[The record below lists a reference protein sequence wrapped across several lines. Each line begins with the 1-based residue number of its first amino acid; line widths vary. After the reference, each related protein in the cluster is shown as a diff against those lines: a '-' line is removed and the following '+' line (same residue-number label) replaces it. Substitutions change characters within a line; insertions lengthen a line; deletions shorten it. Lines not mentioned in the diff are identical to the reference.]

1 MELRQLEYFAAVARH
16 GQFTRASRALS
27 VAQPAVSQQI
37 KRLEAELGLELL
49 RRTTREVELT
59 DAGEVLL
66 VRANRALGEVE
77 AARQELSE
85 LSGLLRG
92 RVEIGALPVSSID
105 TPDLVAGFHDLHPQ
119 VAIHLHELTL
129 ALMLPMLRRDE
140 LDLCFALIDPA
151 ELGADLDGVLLYHE
165 ELIAMVS
172 VEHELAGRSRI
183 SLERLT
189 AEPLIRFRTGSA
201 IQRAIDGAFDRAA
214 IAPGYPFQTFELE
227 TMRALANRGL
237 GVAVLPRGY
246 LEREGPPVATVA
258 IRPRIEIPVSLIWR
272 SERRRPPAAEAF
284 LRYARERVTGGA
296 GLRSRRSRS

>member
-37 KRLEAELGLELL
+37 KRLEAELGLDLL

-66 VRANRALGEVE
+66 VRANRVLGEIE

-85 LSGLLRG
+85 LSGLLGG

-105 TPDLVAGFHDLHPQ
+105 TPELVAGFHDLHPA

-151 ELGADLDGVLLYHE
+151 ELAADLDGVLLYHE

-172 VEHELAGRSRI
+172 MEHELARRSRV

-189 AEPLIRFRTGSA
+189 AEHLIRFRTGSA
-201 IQRAIDGAFDRAA
+201 IQRAIDDAFDRGG
-214 IAPGYPFQTFELE
+214 IDPGYTFQTFELE
-227 TMRALANRGL
+227 TMRALANKGL
-237 GVAVLPRGY
+237 GVAVLPGGY
-246 LEREGPPVATVA
+246 LKREGPDVAAVS
-258 IRPRIEIPVSLIWR
+258 IRPRIEVPVSLIWR

-284 LRYARERVTGGA
+284 LTYAREQVGST
-296 GLRSRRSRS
+296 RSMQPRR